1 MSRNKTTTIVSTVF
15 ASSLLLSGCGLFGNE
30 VQKKIDPPKD
40 VTIVKDSNSAVTT
53 TKKATETA
61 KKDNK
66 TGEMVKTELYL
77 VDKNGYVVP
86 QTIALPKTS
95 SVAKQALEYL
105 VADGPVSELLP
116 KGFQA
121 VLPAGTEVTVEVKD
135 GVASVD
141 FSKEFKNYQAK
152 DEMKILQSV
161 TWTLTQFNSI
171 KNVKLS
177 LAGQPLKKMPVSG
190 TPVGDNLSRASG
202 INIDTADALDIT
214 NTRPVTVYYIGG
226 DEGSYYYV
234 PVTRRV
240 SNQVKDNITAVVDEL
255 VKGPSYSSNLVTDF
269 VSGVKLLEPPKVDN
283 EKVTLNFNES
293 IYGSFKEK
301 VVSQHL
307 LDALVLSITEQ
318 QGIKEVVVEVKG
330 KTELVKEDGKKLT
343 APVTRPEKVNT
354 ASF

>member
-1 MSRNKTTTIVSTVF
+1 MSNEFGGLLQHQRRRAERRGQIAGFSGHNHRRLPGKRQRPRIDFAVDRVDQHLPPFRRGTTQHHDGRIERIDEIRERDANPLCDGLDNLARKRITPG
-15 ASSLLLSGCGLFGNE
+15 SS
-30 VQKKIDPPKD
+30 
-40 VTIVKDSNSAVTT
+40 
-53 TKKATETA
+53 AT
-61 KKDNK
+61 
-66 TGEMVKTELYL
+66 
-77 VDKNGYVVP
+77 
-86 QTIALPKTS
+86 
-95 SVAKQALEYL
+95 
-105 VADGPVSELLP
+105 
-116 KGFQA
+116 
-121 VLPAGTEVTVEVKD
+121 
-135 GVASVD
+135 
-141 FSKEFKNYQAK
+141 
-152 DEMKILQSV
+152 
-161 TWTLTQFNSI
+161 
-171 KNVKLS
+171 
-177 LAGQPLKKMPVSG
+177 PLKKMPVSG
-190 TPVGDNLSRASG
+190 TPIDDNLSRASG

-226 DEGSYYYV
+226 EEGSYYYV

-269 VSGVKLLEPPKVDN
+269 VSGVKLLEAPKVEN

-330 KTELVKEDGKKLT
+330 KPELVKEDGKKLT

-354 ASF
+354 GSF